1 MEVINRLTTSITLP
15 PDFFH
20 KYISNCARACEETE
34 NPRIQHRQVRL
45 VCVFTQALFRN
56 NIIDVSDFLIP
67 LQAFCLQFPKSREAA
82 DLFRFLRGYE
92 MEGGVEAFGFEENVN
107 EV

>member
-1 MEVINRLTTSITLP
+1 MEVINRLTTSFTLP

-34 NPRIQHRQVRL
+34 NSLIQYRQVRL
-45 VCVFTQALFRN
+45 VCVFTQSLFRN

-67 LQAFCLQFPKSREAA
+67 LQAFCLRFPRIREAA

-92 MEGGVEAFGFEENVN
+92 MEGGVEAIGFDDNTNDV
-107 EV
+107 